1 MRIAIVPLI
10 RVIEPSAASWCK
22 RRHATGYN
30 PAESFV
36 TALPLSAILSYRGAV
51 AQLGRA
57 PESHSGGRRFEPVQL
72 HQNPKQKSEGRKQKC
87 FLLSARFEIRVQ
99 LGHDGI
105 DCRSVSYSDVP
116 RVRPSELLW
125 LASAIEERDDRC
137 GRELLIVSRGDH
149 E

>member
-1 MRIAIVPLI
+1 MATLVFACGGWVFIKGAIGELADRRPGMMTLIALAISLAFAF
-10 RVIEPSAASWCK
+10 SLA
-22 RRHATGYN
+22 
-30 PAESFV
+30 V
-36 TALPLSAILSYRGAV
+36 TFGFPGMDLWW
-51 AQLGRA
+51 
-57 PESHSGGRRFEPVQL
+57 E
-72 HQNPKQKSEGRKQKC
+72 SEGRKQKC